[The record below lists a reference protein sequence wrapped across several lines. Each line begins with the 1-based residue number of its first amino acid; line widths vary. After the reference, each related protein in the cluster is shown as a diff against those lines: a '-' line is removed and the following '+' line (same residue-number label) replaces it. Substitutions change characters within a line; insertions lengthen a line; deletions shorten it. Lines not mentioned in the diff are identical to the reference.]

1 MLKHTA
7 LNDAKQGIRIFG
19 VIEFVD
25 GTLAQRKDM
34 RIDLPASSVVAG
46 LPSIS

>member
-1 MLKHTA
+1 VFKHTA
-7 LNDAKQGIRIFG
+7 LNDTKQRVRIFTLS
-19 VIEFVD
+19 EFVNRA
-25 GTLAQRKDM
+25 LAQRSDM